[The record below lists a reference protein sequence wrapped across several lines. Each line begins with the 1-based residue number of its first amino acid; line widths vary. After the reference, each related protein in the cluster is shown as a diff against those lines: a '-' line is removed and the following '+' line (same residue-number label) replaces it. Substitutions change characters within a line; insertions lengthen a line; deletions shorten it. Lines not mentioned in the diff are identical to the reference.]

1 MQVFSRNDIYNV
13 YAVTVVAV
21 RARDDVAVMILI
33 ATMVM
38 FLWLLL
44 AVVAPRSVQSELP
57 NYSN

>member
-1 MQVFSRNDIYNV
+1 MQVFSRNDIYKV